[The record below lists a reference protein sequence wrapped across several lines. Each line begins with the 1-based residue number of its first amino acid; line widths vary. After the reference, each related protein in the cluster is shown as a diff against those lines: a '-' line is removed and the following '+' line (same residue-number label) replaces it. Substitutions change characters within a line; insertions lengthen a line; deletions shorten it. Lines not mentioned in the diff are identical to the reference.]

1 LPTPIRAD
9 RHLTVLDGAGNLI
22 GLHGA
27 DRLPAG
33 CPLALGAAAI
43 GRPWHAACVAAATPA
58 WAPAVAGLQ
67 AAVAAVRDGRE
78 PEVAIDLAP
87 APGDEPAVRLSARVS
102 ALGPAP
108 GACVAVAVERAGADA
123 STVGDPELAAVF
135 DAMEEGV
142 LVWGPDGRVCAAN
155 RSAER
160 ILSVSRATLLDMGQT
175 DPRIAAYDTDG
186 SVLPVEARAGAVAR
200 KTGRPSSRRVMGVH
214 VPGGRMRWISVNS
227 QPMYRPGEDEPYGV
241 VSMFGD
247 ITEHR
252 RTEERYRA
260 LVDRSVDVTTIVDA
274 SGHIRFVSAAVERMV
289 GWAPADLV
297 GRPASDFIHPDDRPG
312 VHDAFGNAVRGGRDP
327 GRFTCRFR
335 AADGDWRVLEMQA
348 TPIAEPDGAAGLQVS
363 ARDVTDRLR
372 AEREVRKLSARLAGL
387 VEGVPIGIVL
397 EDEDRQVAMVNRAVS
412 EIFDTPLAPEGVL
425 GRDAVAG
432 LRAASRALA
441 RPDGFLARIDD
452 VVAAGLPVFG
462 EEIPFADG
470 RVVLRDYVPIRDADG
485 HLGHVWLF
493 RDVSAE
499 RRAAEELRAVRDEA
513 VAATRAKS
521 DFVATMS
528 HEIRTPLNAIVGAVE
543 LLADTDL
550 TAEQGELAAM
560 VREAG
565 TGLRAIIEDILDFS
579 RIEAGKLPVRAR
591 EFSVRDLLG
600 GVRDVVRPALA
611 GRPLVL
617 HATVDDAVPDRLV
630 GDADRLRQILINLA
644 GNAVKFTRHG
654 TVGIRAR
661 LGARRGDAVELVLEV
676 ADTGP
681 GIAPAERERLFQPF
695 TQLDGS
701 ATRSHGGTGLGL
713 AITLRLV
720 ELLGGAIELDSSPGS
735 GSTFRVGVPLRVSP
749 HGAPPTAAAP
759 APALAGRALL
769 ADDND
774 VNRRV
779 IRRQLERL
787 GLTVTA
793 VPGGREA
800 IDAAAG
806 ERFDVILMDCRMPHV
821 DGYSATRAIRAA
833 EPPRA
838 RTPILAI
845 TANALPEDCER
856 CHAAGM
862 DGIVTKPVTIEALRE
877 RLADA
882 MPTSPIDGGVLDR
895 LREELADDALL
906 ASVAH
911 RYAGELAGRRAAL
924 VRAHAAGDTGAL
936 ADAAHVL
943 ASPSETLGLVR
954 LGALCRA
961 VERDPA
967 RADAVAEVERE
978 IARAAAAVPELLA
991 RAGAAGAS

>member
-1 LPTPIRAD
+1 VPTPIRAAP
-9 RHLTVLDGAGNLI
+9 HLTVLDGAGHLI
-22 GLHGA
+22 GFHGA
-27 DRLPAG
+27 DHLPAG
-33 CPLALGAAAI
+33 CPLALDAAAI
-43 GRPWHAACVAAATPA
+43 GRPWHAACAGAESPA
-58 WAPAVAGLQ
+58 WARAVADLQ
-67 AAVAAVRDGRE
+67 AAVEAVRDGRE
-78 PEVAIDLAP
+78 PEVAIDVASAP
-87 APGDEPAVRLSARVS
+87 ADAPPVRLSARVS

-108 GACVAVAVERAGADA
+108 AASVAIAVERAGEDA
-123 STVGDPELAAVF
+123 PTVGDPALAAVF

-160 ILSVSRATLLDMGQT
+160 ILSVSRATLLDMAQA
-175 DPRIAAYDTDG
+175 DPRITAYDTDG
-186 SVLPVEARAGAVAR
+186 SVLPIEARAGAIAR
-200 KTGRPSSRRVMGVH
+200 RTGRPSSRRVMGVH
-214 VPGGRMRWISVNS
+214 LPGGRMRWISVNS

-247 ITEHR
+247 ITEQR

-297 GRPASDFIHPDDRPG
+297 GRPAVDFIHPDDQPG
-312 VHDAFGNAVRGGRDP
+312 VHDAFASAVRGGEP
-327 GRFTCRFR
+327 GRFECRFR
-335 AADGDWRVLEMQA
+335 AADGDWRVLEVQA
-348 TPIAEPDGAAGLQVS
+348 SPIAEPDGAAGLQLS

-372 AEREVRKLSARLAGL
+372 AEREVRTLSARLAGL

-397 EDEDRQVAMVNRAVS
+397 EDEDRQIAMVNRAVS
-412 EIFDTPLAPEGVL
+412 EIFETPLAPDAVL
-425 GRDAVAG
+425 GRDAVVG

-441 RPDGFLARIDD
+441 RPDGFLRRIDE
-452 VVAAGLPVFG
+452 VVVAGLPVFG
-462 EEIPFADG
+462 EEVPFADG
-470 RVVLRDYVPIRDADG
+470 RVILRDYVPIRDADG
-485 HLGHVWLF
+485 QLGHVWLF

-528 HEIRTPLNAIVGAVE
+528 HEIRTPLSAIVGAVE

-550 TAEQGELAAM
+550 TAEQDELAGM

-565 TGLRAIIEDILDFS
+565 SGLRAIIEDILDFS

-591 EFSVRDLLG
+591 EFSVHDLLG
-600 GVRDVVRPALA
+600 GVRDVLRPAVA

-617 HATVDDAVPDRLV
+617 EAIVDEAVPERLV

-644 GNAVKFTRHG
+644 GNAVKFTRDG
-654 TVGIRAR
+654 AIDIRAR
-661 LGARRGDAVELVLEV
+661 LGERRGDAVELVLEV
-676 ADTGP
+676 TDTGP
-681 GIAPAERERLFQPF
+681 GIATTERERLFQPF

-713 AITLRLV
+713 AITQRLV
-720 ELLGGAIELDSSPGS
+720 DLLGGDITLDSAPGA
-735 GSTFRVGVPLRVSP
+735 GSTFRVRVPLRADP
-749 HGAPPTAAAP
+749 APAPPVAAAP
-759 APALAGRALL
+759 ASALVGRALV

-774 VNRRV
+774 LNRRV
-779 IRRQLERL
+779 IGRQLERL

-800 IDAAAG
+800 IEAAAR
-806 ERFDVILMDCRMPHV
+806 ERYDVILMDCRMPHV

-833 EPPRA
+833 EPPRT

-862 DGIVTKPVTIEALRE
+862 DGIVTKPVTVEALRE

-882 MPTSPIDGGVLDR
+882 MPASPVDGAVLDR
-895 LREELADDALL
+895 LRDELSDDALL
-906 ASVAH
+906 ASVAR
-911 RYAGELAGRRAAL
+911 RYAGELAGRRAAIL
-924 VRAHAAGDTGAL
+924 GAHAVGDPAAL

-961 VERDPA
+961 IERDPA

-991 RAGAAGAS
+991 RAGAGRS